1 MTDNQQEN
9 EKLLSFKER
18 ILRDLEE
25 ANKQIL
31 QVEKEYDLPVQQI
44 SIPEKKEGEMEGT
57 LPELVSEESEVQ
69 ETVEIPVEVER
80 VEVPEVTE
88 VPAIQEVAEEN
99 QEETLL
105 PIEEP
110 TREAESSSQ
119 PVAVSRKEKPVSS
132 VSRKD
137 RDQRVQKKKK
147 QNTIAK
153 RIVLTVLGI
162 LFVLMV
168 ATGIFAVTYVKSNLN
183 AIDNKDSWQP
193 GAAFT

>member
-25 ANKQIL
+25 ANKQIV
-31 QVEKEYDLPVQQI
+31 QVEKEVDLPVQEI
-44 SIPEKKEGEMEGT
+44 SIPENQEDETEGA
-57 LPELVSEESEVQ
+57 LSELVSEESEVQ
-69 ETVEIPVEVER
+69 ETVEIPEEVEK

-88 VPAIQEVAEEN
+88 VPAIKEVAKEN
-99 QEETLL
+99 QEETTL

-119 PVAVSRKEKPVSS
+119 PVAVSRKETPVSS

-168 ATGIFAVTYVKSNLN
+168 ATGIFAVT
-183 AIDNKDSWQP
+183 
-193 GAAFT
+193 

>member
-31 QVEKEYDLPVQQI
+31 QVEKEYDLPVQEI

-110 TREAESSSQ
+110 TREAERSSQ
-119 PVAVSRKEKPVSS
+119 PVAVSRK
-132 VSRKD
+132 
-137 RDQRVQKKKK
+137 
-147 QNTIAK
+147 
-153 RIVLTVLGI
+153 
-162 LFVLMV
+162 
-168 ATGIFAVTYVKSNLN
+168 
-183 AIDNKDSWQP
+183 
-193 GAAFT
+193 

>member
-1 MTDNQQEN
+1 MTRGVKYLTDNQQEN

-31 QVEKEYDLPVQQI
+31 QVEKEYDLPVQEI
-44 SIPEKKEGEMEGT
+44 SIPEKKEDETEGT
-57 LPELVSEESEVQ
+57 LSELVSEESEVQ

-99 QEETLL
+99 QEETPL
-105 PIEEP
+105 PIEEA

-153 RIVLTVLGI
+153 RNSFCINNCNWNFCSDLCSI
-162 LFVLMV
+162 
-168 ATGIFAVTYVKSNLN
+168 
-183 AIDNKDSWQP
+183 
-193 GAAFT
+193 

>member
-1 MTDNQQEN
+1 MTENQQEN

-25 ANKQIL
+25 ANKQIV
-31 QVEKEYDLPVQQI
+31 QVEKEVDLPVQEI
-44 SIPEKKEGEMEGT
+44 SIPENQEDETEGA
-57 LPELVSEESEVQ
+57 LSELVSEESEVQ
-69 ETVEIPVEVER
+69 ETVEIPEEVEK

-99 QEETLL
+99 QEETPL

-119 PVAVSRKEKPVSS
+119 PAAVSRKETPVSS

-153 RIVLTVLGI
+153 RIVLTVLGLSLI
-162 LFVLMV
+162 H
-168 ATGIFAVTYVKSNLN
+168 I
-183 AIDNKDSWQP
+183 
-193 GAAFT
+193 